1 VDRFRGARHFLTTKV
16 YQDDVY
22 VMLGGMV
29 LARGTVK
36 IAISFSAGI
45 RAVRVKDFQLI
56 FTLLGATISQK
67 STLPQTTSFA
77 PRAPT
82 ADTVLLQTLP
92 KRCAQAIHHH
102 DTGEDRDKNRS
113 HLIVGDKAQGSNQFK
128 ANAASANN
136 AKDG

>member
-1 VDRFRGARHFLTTKV
+1 
-16 YQDDVY
+16 
-22 VMLGGMV
+22 MLGGMV

-36 IAISFSAGI
+36 IAISFSAGTL
-45 RAVRVKDFQLI
+45 AVRFEEFWLI

-67 STLPQTTSFA
+67 STVPQTTSFA

-82 ADTVLLQTLP
+82 PDTVLLQTLP

-113 HLIVGDKAQGSNQFK
+113 HLIIGNQAKGSNQFK
-128 ANAASANN
+128 ANAASADN